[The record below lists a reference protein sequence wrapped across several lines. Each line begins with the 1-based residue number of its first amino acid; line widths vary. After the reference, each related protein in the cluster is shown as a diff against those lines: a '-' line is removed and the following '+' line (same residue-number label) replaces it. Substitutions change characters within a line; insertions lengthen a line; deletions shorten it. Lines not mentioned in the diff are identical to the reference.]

1 MYSGEN
7 KEKEFG
13 LIMIEIVMMFI
24 GFGAGAAIGLAV
36 TAFIISVGIITKMV
50 NVTGTKKY
58 NNLYQNMI
66 LIGITTG
73 TLAMIID
80 INFHINEVWLGIL
93 GFFSGVFV
101 GIVAISLVEIINV
114 LPVIKER
121 IRIRTGLVYVV
132 ISIALGKMVGS
143 IIYWTVMK

>member
-1 MYSGEN
+1 M
-7 KEKEFG
+7 KEI
-13 LIMIEIVMMFI
+13 IMILI
-24 GFGAGAAIGLAV
+24 GLGAGMAIGLAV
-36 TAFIISVGIITKMV
+36 TAFIISIGVITKMM

-58 NNLYQNMI
+58 SDLYQNI
-66 LIGITTG
+66 IFIGIITG

-80 INFHINEVWLGIL
+80 INLSINEMWLGVT
-93 GFFSGVFV
+93 GFFSGIFV

-121 IRIRTGLVYVV
+121 IRLRTGIVYVV

-143 IIYWTVMK
+143 IIYWTVMKWWKPEV

>member
-1 MYSGEN
+1 
-7 KEKEFG
+7 
-13 LIMIEIVMMFI
+13 MMFI

>member
-1 MYSGEN
+1 M
-7 KEKEFG
+7 KEI
-13 LIMIEIVMMFI
+13 IMILI
-24 GFGAGAAIGLAV
+24 GLGAGMAIGLAV
-36 TAFIISVGIITKMV
+36 TAFIISIGVITKMM

-58 NNLYQNMI
+58 SDLYQNI
-66 LIGITTG
+66 IFIGIITG

-80 INFHINEVWLGIL
+80 INLSINEMWLGVT
-93 GFFSGVFV
+93 GFFSGIFV

-121 IRIRTGLVYVV
+121 IRLRTGIVYVV

>member
-1 MYSGEN
+1 
-7 KEKEFG
+7 
-13 LIMIEIVMMFI
+13 MIEIVMMFI

>member
-1 MYSGEN
+1 MIM
-7 KEKEFG
+7 KEI
-13 LIMIEIVMMFI
+13 IMILI
-24 GFGAGAAIGLAV
+24 GLGAGMAIGLAV
-36 TAFIISVGIITKMV
+36 TAFIISIGVITKMM

-58 NNLYQNMI
+58 SDLYQNI
-66 LIGITTG
+66 IFIGIITG

-80 INFHINEVWLGIL
+80 INLSINEMWLGVT
-93 GFFSGVFV
+93 GFFSGIFV

-121 IRIRTGLVYVV
+121 IRLRTGIVYVV